1 MRAWIAVVCLGACAA
16 AAADESPPWR
26 ALTDVTIVTGAGAT
40 IERGTVLF
48 RGGVIEAAGEGVELP
63 EGTAATSAKGK
74 VVIPGLIAADT
85 LLAAGPGED
94 ERSVCADIVACD
106 GFEYFA
112 PFRDQL
118 ASGTTC
124 AYLSAGTRRLVP
136 GQGSVVKLGAAPE
149 RAIVARRAALEGVL
163 SAAALNPPP
172 LFAPE
177 PYLRPENAFPLAEQQ
192 LPNARASQVAELRA
206 FLGGGGDAV
215 REARAKERVFRV
227 RADTEREIRAALAL
241 AEAHGLALVI
251 VGGREAGACAGEIAR
266 AGAAVVWRAAFAP
279 RARDMRDVSPDR
291 ARLEMFDCTPAAL
304 AAQNVAVAIVSA
316 GFEGDDLLGAA
327 AFAAAH
333 GFPREKALA
342 AVTSEAAKIL
352 GVAGRTGSIEKGK
365 DADFVLLSAMPF
377 GEGASVCATYVDGEV
392 VFSRDRAAAA
402 AAGGDLVLRGALVL
416 TGDGG
421 RFPGTDIVIEKD
433 RIAAVGPNLPVPEG
447 ARVLDLQGKVV
458 VPGFI
463 DLSSRLGTHFAGGTS
478 DQAPPY
484 SGGDTF
490 LLSVSAM
497 VRHDDP
503 VFTACAAYGVLGL
516 LLRGGETSLFAGT
529 GAFLAPG
536 AAREDFVVRPFGCL
550 DIDVSGSARLAR
562 LAALRTALKSF
573 SRYEETRR
581 QYREALDEFTHRKPR
596 DAEDRLKEP
605 VPPQKDPVSELLLQA
620 RRGELPVFVRAE
632 RGDEIEG
639 VLNALAEDGG
649 FAATLVDAEG
659 LGRAGEH
666 VATMAR
672 GVVLLPPY
680 RRRIEQ
686 SWVDLPQLC
695 AEKGIPFALASD
707 GAAGSLYLR
716 FYAAE
721 AVSRGLS
728 PDAALRAVTSVPARL
743 AGLADRMGTIA
754 RGRWANLVVLDGEP
768 FAPGSR
774 VETVLVRGKVLD
786 PFKGGGRQ

>member
-16 AAADESPPWR
+16 AADRSPPWR
-26 ALTDVTIVTGAGAT
+26 ALTDLTIVTGTGAT
-40 IERGTVLF
+40 IEGGTVLF
-48 RGGVIEAAGEGVELP
+48 RGGVIEAAGEGIELP
-63 EGTAATSAKGK
+63 EGTAAASAKGQ
-74 VVIPGLIAADT
+74 VLIPGLIAADT

-94 ERSVCADIVACD
+94 ERSICAANVACD

-149 RAIVARRAALEGVL
+149 RAVVARRAALEGVL
-163 SAAALNPPP
+163 TAAALGPP
-172 LFAPE
+172 LRFAPE
-177 PYLRPENAFPLAEQQ
+177 PYLRPEDPFPLAERQ

-206 FLGGGGDAV
+206 FLKGDDESA

-241 AEAHGLALVI
+241 AEAQGLSLVI
-251 VGGREAGACAGEIAR
+251 VGGREAGRCAGEIAR

-279 RARDMRDVSPDR
+279 GARDLRDLSPDR
-291 ARLEMFDCTPAAL
+291 ARLEVFDCAPAAL
-304 AAQNVAVAIVSA
+304 AARNVPVAIVSA
-316 GFEGDDLLGAA
+316 DFDGAGLLGAA

-342 AVTSEAAKIL
+342 AVTSEAARIL
-352 GVAGRTGSIEKGK
+352 GIAGRTGSIEKGK
-365 DADFVLLSAMPF
+365 DADFVLLSALPF
-377 GEGASVCATYVDGEV
+377 SEGASVCATYVDGEE
-392 VFSRDRAAAA
+392 VFARDRRAAAA
-402 AAGGDLVLRGALVL
+402 PGGDLVLRGALVL

-421 RFPGTDIVIEKD
+421 RFPGTDIIVAGD
-433 RIAAVGPNLPVPEG
+433 RITAVGPNLPVPDG
-447 ARVLDLQGKVV
+447 ARVLDLAGKVV
-458 VPGFI
+458 IPGLI
-463 DLSSRLGTHFAGGTS
+463 DLSSRLGTHFAGGAG
-478 DQAPPY
+478 DQAPPF
-484 SGGDTF
+484 SGAETF
-490 LLSVSAM
+490 HLSVSAM

-503 VFTACAAYGVLGL
+503 VFAACAGYGVLGL
-516 LLRGGETSLFAGT
+516 LLRGGESALFAGT

-536 AAREDFVVRPFGCL
+536 AGREDFLVRPFGCL

-562 LAALRTALKSF
+562 LAALRNALRNF
-573 SRYEETRR
+573 ARYEEARR

-596 DAEDRLKEP
+596 DAEGRLKEP
-605 VPPQKDPVSELLLQA
+605 VPPQKDPISEFLLQA
-620 RRGELPVFVRAE
+620 RRGELPVFVRAA

-639 VLNALAEDGG
+639 VLNVLAEDGG
-649 FAATLVDAEG
+649 FAAVLLDAEG
-659 LGRAGEH
+659 LNRAGEH

-672 GVVLLPPY
+672 GAVLLPPY

-686 SWVDLPQLC
+686 AWVDLPQLC

-721 AVSRGLS
+721 AVSRGLA

-774 VETVLVRGKVLD
+774 VETVLVRGKVLEA
-786 PFKGGGRQ
+786 FKEGGMR